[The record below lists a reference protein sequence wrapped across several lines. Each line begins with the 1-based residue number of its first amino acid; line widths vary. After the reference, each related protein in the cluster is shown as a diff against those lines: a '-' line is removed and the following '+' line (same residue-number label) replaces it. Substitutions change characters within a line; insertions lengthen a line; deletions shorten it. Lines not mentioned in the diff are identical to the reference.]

1 MTTLFTT
8 CVDITEK
15 VIKQQTITAAS
26 LPIIAT
32 LRSASGADITSTL
45 FDISALNLDATYWTV
60 VATTVTNSLDINF
73 GAAISNYALPLFLR
87 LTGSDGTIFATSLL
101 NTVIETGNSLVLY
114 AGASISFTL
123 NFGSIILSNAILN
136 LIFKGNNIF
145 PSTFLSAKYF
155 DNSNTLQATITLA
168 ATKWSVRYTGTLG
181 EIYFE
186 YGNTQT
192 LPSINAVIDLVKITD
207 SSGNVWFEFPI
218 ALPTN
223 LKPNAVIYS
232 NSLVLRIPDIN
243 VDLTSYI
250 SPSNSSSSFFVDF
263 NGRVSEQSNNSAVA
277 SFTGSEYNS
286 VDKLFGTECLICSS
300 TTNVQYSGVAFPNT
314 FTLNA
319 FIYFTNA
326 TTGRLT
332 TLAEKNGVF
341 AVKKTATNNL
351 EVSVN
356 GTVVIT
362 TPYSPLISQWQH
374 IWVQKRAGQLQLR
387 VNNSDI
393 DVTANYSTAIASNTN
408 LFSVCGG
415 ILGLCNGIY
424 LESGES
430 AFSLM
435 VQPLPKRRNDW
446 SDISL
451 YEWLNVGFT
460 QVKQYF

>member
-1 MTTLFTT
+1 MTTLFNT

-15 VIKQQTITAAS
+15 VIKQQSITTAS
-26 LPIIAT
+26 LPIVAT

-45 FDISALNLDATYWTV
+45 FSVSSLNLDATYWTV

-73 GAAISNYALPLFLR
+73 TTAISNYALPLFLR

-101 NTVIETGNSLVLY
+101 DTVIETGNSLVLY

-123 NFGSIILSNAILN
+123 NFGSIILSNAVLN

-155 DNSNTLQATITLA
+155 DNSNTLQATIALT
-168 ATKWSVRYTGTLG
+168 ATKWSVRSTGTLG
-181 EIYFE
+181 EIFFE
-186 YGNTQT
+186 YGNTTSFPT
-192 LPSINAVIDLVKITD
+192 LNSVIDLARITD

-232 NSLVLRIPDIN
+232 NSLVLRIPDPEIN
-243 VDLTSYI
+243 LAVYI
-250 SPSNSSSSFFVDF
+250 SPSNSNSSFFVDF
-263 NGRVSEQSNNSAVA
+263 NGRVSEQSNNSAVT
-277 SFTGSEYNS
+277 SFTGIEYNS

-319 FIYFTNA
+319 FVYFTNA

-341 AVKKTATNNL
+341 AVKKTVANNL
-351 EVSVN
+351 EVSIN
-356 GTVVIT
+356 NSVVIST
-362 TPYSPLISQWQH
+362 SWVPSINVWNH
-374 IWVQKRAGQLQLR
+374 IWIQKRAGQLQLK
-387 VNNSDI
+387 VNSSDI

>member
-1 MTTLFTT
+1 MTLFTT

-15 VIKQQTITAAS
+15 IIKQQTITAAS

-45 FDISALNLDATYWTV
+45 FSVSALNLDATYWTV

-73 GAAISNYALPLFLR
+73 TTAISNYALPLFLR

-101 NTVIETGNSLVLY
+101 DTVIETGNSLVLY

-181 EIYFE
+181 EIFFE
-186 YGNTQT
+186 YGNTQS
-192 LPSINAVIDLVKITD
+192 LPTVNAVIDLVKITD
-207 SSGNVWFEFPI
+207 SSNNIWFEFPI
-218 ALPTN
+218 TLPTN
-223 LKPNAVIYS
+223 LKPNALIYS
-232 NSLVLRIPDIN
+232 NSLVLRVQDPEIS
-243 VDLTSYI
+243 LSTYI
-250 SPSNSSSSFFVDF
+250 SPSNTNSVFSVSF
-263 NGRVSEQSNNSAVA
+263 NGNLIEQSSNSKIA
-277 SFTGSEYNS
+277 SFSGVDYNS
-286 VDKLFGTECLICSS
+286 ELNLFGTECLVCDN
-300 TTNVQYSGVAFPNT
+300 TTNVQYEGVVFPNE

-319 FIYFTNA
+319 FVYFTTSTA
-326 TTGRLT
+326 GRSIE
-332 TLAEKNGVF
+332 LAEKNGVLKL
-341 AVKKTATNNL
+341 AKTALNNL
-351 EVSVN
+351 EVSIN
-356 GTVVIT
+356 GAVVIT

-387 VNNSDI
+387 VNSSDI

-451 YEWLNVGFT
+451 YEWLNVRFT